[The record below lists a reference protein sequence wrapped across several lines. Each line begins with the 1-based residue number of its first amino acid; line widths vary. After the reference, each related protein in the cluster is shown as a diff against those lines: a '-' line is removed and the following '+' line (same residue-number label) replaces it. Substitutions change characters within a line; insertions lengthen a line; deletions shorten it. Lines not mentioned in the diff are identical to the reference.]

1 MTAAA
6 IEVQK
11 AVFSA
16 LAGDAALSA
25 VLGGA
30 RVYDYAPAHA
40 PFPYITFGRSSSSDW
55 STASED
61 GAEHLFTVHVWSR
74 ARGRREVAALME
86 LVRGRLHDADLALA
100 GHVLVNLRHG
110 FDDIRYDD
118 DHDVYH
124 GAMQFRAVT
133 EPAG

>member
-11 AVFSA
+11 AVFAA
-16 LAGDAALSA
+16 LQGDAALAA

-30 RVYDYAPAHA
+30 RVYDHAPAHA

-61 GAEHLFTVHVWSR
+61 GAEHVFSVHVWSR
-74 ARGRREVAALME
+74 ARGKSEVAAIME
-86 LVRGRLHDADLALA
+86 RVRERLHDADLALG
-100 GHVLVNLRHG
+100 GHVLVNLRHA

>member
-11 AVFSA
+11 AVFAA
-16 LAGDAALSA
+16 LQGDAALA
-25 VLGGA
+25 AALGGA
-30 RVYDYAPAHA
+30 RVYDHAPAHA

-61 GAEHLFTVHVWSR
+61 GAEHVFSVHVWSR
-74 ARGRREVAALME
+74 ARGKSEVAAIME
-86 LVRGRLHDADLALA
+86 RVRERLHDADLALA
-100 GHVLVNLRHG
+100 GHVLVNLRHA